1 MDPKK
6 SKNSSP
12 RIKVIQKLYNAL
24 MNPDALIEY
33 PKSQYKK
40 FIKDVVTGT
49 LERSDLIEDQ
59 IKSFLVNDINLVKT
73 DKLLKIILFAAIF
86 ELMFKHNTPKK
97 VIINE
102 YLLASEHFL
111 EKIQIGYLN
120 AILDK
125 ISKELRKD
133 VPSQRRCRR
142 FSVGPCYSNNLRWN
156 IKSFILFFNVV

>member
-1 MDPKK
+1 
-6 SKNSSP
+6 
-12 RIKVIQKLYNAL
+12 

-49 LERSDLIEDQ
+49 LERSDLIEMK
-59 IKSFLVNDINLVKT
+59 INSLLKNDINLVKT
-73 DKLLKIILFAAIF
+73 DKLLKIILFAAIY

-102 YLLASEHFL
+102 YLLASEQFL

-125 ISKELRKD
+125 IAKELRKD
-133 VPSQRRCRR
+133 E
-142 FSVGPCYSNNLRWN
+142 
-156 IKSFILFFNVV
+156 

>member
-1 MDPKK
+1 MDLNKF
-6 SKNSSP
+6 KNSSP
-12 RIKVIQKLYNAL
+12 RIKVIQKLYNSL
-24 MNPDALIEY
+24 LNPDAEIEY

-49 LERSDLIEDQ
+49 LERSELIKVK
-59 IKSFLVNDINLVKT
+59 INLHLNNDINLDKT
-73 DKLLKIILFAAIF
+73 DKLLKIVLFAAIF

-125 ISKELRKD
+125 IAKELRKEE
-133 VPSQRRCRR
+133 
-142 FSVGPCYSNNLRWN
+142 
-156 IKSFILFFNVV
+156 

>member
-1 MDPKK
+1 MSLKK
-6 SKNSSP
+6 SKNFSP
-12 RIKVIQKLYNAL
+12 RIKVVQKLYNSL
-24 MNPDALIEY
+24 MNSEAKIEY

-40 FIKDVVTGT
+40 FIKDVVEGT
-49 LERSDLIEDQ
+49 LERSDLIEEN
-59 IKSFLVNDINLVKT
+59 INLHLANDINLLKT

-86 ELMFKHNTPKK
+86 ELLFKHKTPKK

-125 ISKELRKD
+125 IAKELRKD
-133 VPSQRRCRR
+133 E
-142 FSVGPCYSNNLRWN
+142 
-156 IKSFILFFNVV
+156 

>member
-1 MDPKK
+1 MRSCPFCKMELKK
-6 SKNSSP
+6 FKNSSP
-12 RIKVIQKLYNAL
+12 RIKIIQKLYNAL
-24 MNPDALIEY
+24 MNPEALIEY

-40 FIKDVVTGT
+40 FIKDVVNGT
-49 LERSDLIEDQ
+49 LERSDLIESQ
-59 IKSFLVNDINLVKT
+59 IKSYLKNDIDLTKT

-133 VPSQRRCRR
+133 D
-142 FSVGPCYSNNLRWN
+142 
-156 IKSFILFFNVV
+156 